1 MAQIH
6 SDHPLFGLF
15 RPAYSL
21 NENSKEKEIKLKTYY
36 CYTCKCEFKMLMS
49 DRCPD
54 CGKIGSRKN

>member
-6 SDHPLFGLF
+6 PDHPIFGLI

-36 CYTCKCEFKMLMS
+36 CYTCK
-49 DRCPD
+49 
-54 CGKIGSRKN
+54 